1 MLKQKSIMKMLF
13 LLLIA
18 FSVSVFAQ
26 EKSSCSDSSKCKS
39 TCDSKMTDKKE
50 TSKDQAVV
58 KAWNKVCPVMGE
70 EVDADAPTVV
80 YKDKVI
86 GFCCAG
92 CEKKFA
98 KDPERYMKKLNED
111 GSKLLTSN

>member
-1 MLKQKSIMKMLF
+1 MLKQKNVIKLLF

-18 FSVSVFAQ
+18 FSVSIFAQ
-26 EKSSCSDSSKCKS
+26 EKTSCSDSSKCKS
-39 TCDSKMTDKKE
+39 TCDSKMTDKKD
-50 TSKDQAVV
+50 TAKDKAMV

-70 EVDADAPTVV
+70 EVDADAPTTV
-80 YKDKVI
+80 YKGKVI

-98 KDPERYMKKLNED
+98 KDPERYMKKLSED
-111 GSKLLTSN
+111 GSKLLANK

>member
-1 MLKQKSIMKMLF
+1 MKT
-13 LLLIA
+13 A
-18 FSVSVFAQ
+18 
-26 EKSSCSDSSKCKS
+26 
-39 TCDSKMTDKKE
+39 CDSKMTDKKE
-50 TSKDQAVV
+50 TSKDQAVA

-70 EVDADAPTVV
+70 EVDADAPTTV

-98 KDPERYMKKLNED
+98 KDPEKYMKNLSED
-111 GSKLLTSN
+111 GTKLLSSK